1 MSELCIN
8 RVLSSFWYIPR
19 WINELKTTTMAS
31 TEEGA
36 LQPVAWHPPLDSKLT
51 IGSSLAPLSSGA
63 CQLELWFAPI
73 ITNLAILLFS
83 TFVVWGLC
91 KGWIFFFPFC
101 LALVLFLLLV
111 SGFHPFRQRGKN
123 FLTIPNRFY
132 VYVCVCGAGVRTVT
146 GKLHIY
152 PGAN

>member
-31 TEEGA
+31 IEEGA
-36 LQPVAWHPPLDSKLT
+36 LQPVAWHSPLDSKLT

-91 KGWIFFFPFC
+91 KGWI
-101 LALVLFLLLV
+101 LFSFLF
-111 SGFHPFRQRGKN
+111 GFGFVFTFGKWFSSFQTERKIFSN
-123 FLTIPNRFY
+123 Y
-132 VYVCVCGAGVRTVT
+132 S
-146 GKLHIY
+146 
-152 PGAN
+152 